1 MERLNNAERM
11 RFHLLKAKAQADKTY
26 RNMLVVELADPE
38 RKYDKVLSSLSP
50 EDMDI
55 VCDFVSFLGEI
66 DNRELEIACQYMV
79 FKFEKQ

>member
-26 RNMLVVELADPE
+26 RNMLVELADLE

-55 VCDFVSFLGEI
+55 VCDFVSFLG
-66 DNRELEIACQYMV
+66 
-79 FKFEKQ
+79 